1 MNTLVLDLAPA
12 SSSSP
17 SLLLAL
23 LLAHLLGDFVLQP
36 DRWVADRQARGIR
49 SPSLALHALV
59 HAVLAWLA
67 LCALQSVAGI
77 DDGIDATLAAMM
89 LGLAHWTID
98 AAKAKATRRWPTRQL
113 GLFMLDQGLR
123 GATIVV
129 VWLWLVGSLSPLTAM
144 LAHLSTPS
152 SLLLLLAY
160 LLVTRPMAV
169 AIALAMA
176 PLARQLKAPG
186 TLDRAGARIGILER
200 LLVLTLTLLD
210 QLTAVGFLLAAMSVL
225 RFGDLKESR
234 DRKLTEYVLLGT
246 LASVTSTLVLGL
258 LVRLWLGGQ
267 SG

>member
-1 MNTLVLDLAPA
+1 
-12 SSSSP
+12 
-17 SLLLAL
+17 
-23 LLAHLLGDFVLQP
+23 
-36 DRWVADRQARGIR
+36 
-49 SPSLALHALV
+49 
-59 HAVLAWLA
+59 
-67 LCALQSVAGI
+67 
-77 DDGIDATLAAMM
+77 M

-98 AAKAKATRRWPTRQL
+98 AAKAKATRRWPSRQL
-113 GLFMLDQGLR
+113 GLFMLDQGLH

-210 QLTAVGFLLAAMSVL
+210 QLTAVGFLLAAKSVL

-267 SG
+267 GG